1 MSMVLGTPNADFR
14 RLNAEGR
21 PFRKGDKRK
30 DGFIFACY
38 VKTQILNN
46 GFYKEK
52 WLSPKAY
59 KKQIEDQRKS
69 INEWRIKRVHDRR
82 KLIDNIKLS
91 SGCLHCGYNSHA
103 VALDFDHLNP
113 SEKSF
118 NISKHFITT
127 PIKKLMKEI
136 NKCQVLC
143 ANCHRVKTKQ
153 NLMDLKN

>member
-1 MSMVLGTPNADFR
+1 MPVVSGTPNADFR
-14 RLNAEGR
+14 RLNKEGR
-21 PFRKGDKRK
+21 PFRKGDTRE

-38 VKTQILNN
+38 VKTRILSN

-59 KKQIEDQRKS
+59 EKQIKDQRKS
-69 INEWRIKRVHDRR
+69 GDKWMAKRANERR
-82 KLIDNIKLS
+82 KLIDEIKLS
-91 SGCLHCGYNSHA
+91 KGCLHCGYKKHA

-113 SEKSF
+113 SEKHF
-118 NISKHFITT
+118 NISQYFITA

-136 NKCQVLC
+136 NKCQILC

-153 NLMDLKN
+153 DLIAQNG